1 MLKTSSI
8 LALIG
13 LVFAGP
19 VAGDSVSMVQVEDLR
34 QEAETLRREQLVL
47 VLEFSSEYCS
57 FCRKMEELFLLPMQ
71 RNEDYSTRILIRS
84 VSLDAYETLI
94 DFDGR
99 FISTQEFASRYDV
112 SFTPTLLFLDAD
124 GVELSERLVGI
135 WSEDFYGVYI
145 DERIDAARGRL

>member
-1 MLKTSSI
+1 MSKI
-8 LALIG
+8 IKVLALIG
-13 LVFAGP
+13 LGFAGP
-19 VAGDSVSMVQVEDLR
+19 LAGDSVSMIQAEDLR
-34 QEAETLRREQLVL
+34 QEAEQMRREQLVL

-71 RNEDYSTRILIRS
+71 RNEDYASKILIRS
-84 VSLDAYETLI
+84 VSLDAYETLV

-99 FISTQEFASRYDV
+99 YQSTQDFASRYDV

-145 DERIDAARGRL
+145 DERIDAARDKL